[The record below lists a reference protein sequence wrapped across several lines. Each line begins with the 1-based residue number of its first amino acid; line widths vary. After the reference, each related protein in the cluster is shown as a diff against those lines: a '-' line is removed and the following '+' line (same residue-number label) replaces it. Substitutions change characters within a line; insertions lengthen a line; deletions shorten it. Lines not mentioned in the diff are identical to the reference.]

1 MRVSDEAENEALVR
15 SFLEAWERLDPDELV
30 AYFTADAVYHNMPR
44 SAVSGTDEIRELL
57 AWILAGHD
65 SLHFDILT
73 LVAAGDIVVAERV
86 DHLTA
91 GDVHVGLPVVGVFAL
106 RDGRIAA
113 WRDYFDPTPVE
124 PLVAV
129 LQQRHARLA

>member
-1 MRVSDEAENEALVR
+1 MSDEAENEAVVR
-15 SFLEAWERLDPDELV
+15 SFLGAWERLDPDELV

-73 LVAAGDIVVAERV
+73 LVAAGDVVVAERV
-86 DHLTA
+86 DHLFA
-91 GDVHVGLPVVGVFAL
+91 GDVHVALPVVGVFEL
-106 RDGRIAA
+106 RNGRIAA

-124 PLVAV
+124 PLLAV
-129 LQQRHARLA
+129 LQQRHAPPA

>member
-1 MRVSDEAENEALVR
+1 LYAPSSRRGSDSTPTSSSPTSR
-15 SFLEAWERLDPDELV
+15 PTPSTTTCPG
-30 AYFTADAVYHNMPR
+30 PR
-44 SAVSGTDEIRELL
+44 FPGRTTFRELL

-73 LVAAGDIVVAERV
+73 LVAAGDVVVAERV

-91 GDVHVGLPVVGVFAL
+91 GDIRVALPVVGIFEL
-106 RDGRIAA
+106 RDGLIAA

-124 PLVAV
+124 PLLAV
-129 LQQRHARLA
+129 LRQRQKGPA